1 MRDPRGFALK
11 FYTDEGNYDL
21 VGNNTP
27 IFSFVMQLSFQ
38 ILFIAKKKSADAFE
52 KSRSC
57 LGFWSHSP
65 ESLHQ
70 VTILMSDRGIP
81 LSFRHMHGF
90 GSHTFKWVNAAGEVF
105 FVKYHF
111 KTNQGIKNL
120 ESQLA
125 EEIAGKT
132 QISILK
138 ICIMQLKIKNF
149 LLGHYLCKLSRMQ
162 MR

>member
-1 MRDPRGFALK
+1 M
-11 FYTDEGNYDL
+11 
-21 VGNNTP
+21 
-27 IFSFVMQLSFQ
+27 
-38 ILFIAKKKSADAFE
+38 KSPEAVWD
-52 KSRSC
+52 
-57 LGFWSHSP
+57 FWSHSP

-125 EEIAGKT
+125 EELLGKIP
-132 QISILK
+132 ISILK